1 MLVERVIE
9 QGRLVFAVAIIALGV
24 ENMACALLRV
34 SENNVFTGR
43 TVLSVIPWVPAYAWL
58 GYLTGLILFAAG
70 LSIITSI
77 QPRLMSIVLGSVFLF
92 WAPLRI
98 TAIFVARTAC
108 FEILA
113 LSGSAFHLAGSIPAQ
128 DSFSER
134 WKPVV
139 VGLIRSGRF
148 LFAASSIVFGIDHFL
163 FLRFV
168 ASLIPAWIPLHMF
181 WAAFT
186 GAGFIAAGLS
196 IATGWWARWAG
207 FLLGTMFLLW
217 FLLLHMP
224 RVLGLAGIVG
234 APRNPNEWSS
244 AFIALAMCGGSWICA
259 RVYQPKHREAP
270 PVQG

>member
-1 MLVERVIE
+1 MGLF
-9 QGRLVFAVAIIALGV
+9 LIAS
-24 ENMACALLRV
+24 A
-34 SENNVFTGR
+34 
-43 TVLSVIPWVPAYAWL
+43 
-58 GYLTGLILFAAG
+58 

-77 QPRLMSIVLGSVFLF
+77 KSRLMSIVLGSVFLF
-92 WAPLRI
+92 WMLLRI
-98 TAIFVARTAC
+98 NTIFVARTVC
-108 FEILA
+108 FEMLA
-113 LSGSAFHLAGSIPAQ
+113 LSGSAFHLAGVLPVE
-128 DSFSER
+128 DSFVER
-134 WKPVV
+134 WKPAVE
-139 VGLIRSGRF
+139 GLIGSGRF

-168 ASLIPAWIPLHMF
+168 AGLIPAWIPFHLF

-224 RVLGLAGIVG
+224 RVLGIAGIVG
-234 APRNPNEWSS
+234 APHNPNEWSS

-259 RVYQPKHREAP
+259 QVREPKHRSASA
-270 PVQG
+270 VQG